1 MIPMQEDKLD
11 REELLQLMKS
21 VFPGTPLGGTLVILM
36 DVPDHRVADHDLWKK
51 RRQMAVEWAEM
62 LRGGIADLGVERLD
76 LVAYQNVGSNN
87 ADLPPDGFIWSSAT
101 APDSMEDLWREGR
114 EVSFKKVFGSAR
126 FMLAPTEYST
136 TAPLKVEAL
145 QYGFRAATMP
155 GFKAAMI
162 PALRLDYEEIQRRVM
177 LLKNRLDRAEHAR
190 ITFLV
195 DGKDEHVLDVDLRHR
210 EAHASGGCFPNSG
223 TAGNL
228 PSGETYIV
236 PYEGETGV
244 ASDTF
249 GTLPVE
255 HEDGLALYEIER
267 NRAVKVSG
275 DEAAA
280 KREAELLTQEPAYG
294 NIAEIG
300 FGVLGDFG
308 LEPIGEILLDEKL
321 GFHIAF
327 GRSDHFGGAVG
338 PADFSSP
345 KRVVHIDRIYIPS
358 TQPRVQVKAV
368 EIRERG
374 GETSILLQ
382 DNRYTCF

>member
-1 MIPMQEDKLD
+1 MQEDKLD
-11 REELLQLMKS
+11 RDELVQLMKS

-51 RRQMAVEWAEM
+51 RRQMAVDWARM
-62 LRGGIADLGVERLD
+62 LKDDIAELGVERLD

-87 ADLPPDGFIWSSAT
+87 ADLPPDGFIWSGEA
-101 APDSMEDLWREGR
+101 APDAMEDLWREGR
-114 EVSFKKVFGSAR
+114 ELPFKKVFAAAR
-126 FMLAPTEYST
+126 IMLAPTEYST
-136 TAPLKVEAL
+136 TAPLKVEAA

-177 LLKNRLDRAEHAR
+177 LLKNQLDRAEYAR
-190 ITFLV
+190 ITFLA
-195 DGKDEHVLDVDLRHR
+195 DGKDEHVLEVDLRHR
-210 EAHASGGCFPNSG
+210 EAHASGGCFPDSG

-244 ASDTF
+244 PSETR
-249 GTLPVE
+249 GTLPVQ
-255 HEDGLALYEIER
+255 HEDGLVLYEVER
-267 NRAVKVSG
+267 NRTKKVSG
-275 DEAAA
+275 EDEAF
-280 KREAELLTQEPAYG
+280 KREADLLALEPAYG
-294 NIAEIG
+294 NIAELG

-358 TQPRVQVKAV
+358 TQPRVQVKSV
-368 EIRERG
+368 EIRQRS
-374 GETSILLQ
+374 GETSILLKENQ
-382 DNRYTCF
+382 YTCF